1 MKIRLNPKV
10 TSFFGSLMIRALGI
24 TWRIEIRGEE
34 RLERAR
40 QYSDSV
46 IFAFLHG
53 RLLVLSWTHRN
64 RNVQVLA
71 SEHYDGDLMGK
82 IIEWLGFGHLKG
94 STTRGGA
101 RAIRELKSVLADGY
115 DIGLTVDGPK
125 GPRGQ
130 VQQGATELSRLAS
143 CAVVPITNT
152 ARGRRIF
159 DSWDRFQIPAPFA
172 KVIVEYGEPVIVPG
186 KAGAE
191 DREKLRVELEKRLG
205 DLTSRLDT
213 DLGYTGEDVW
223 PHEDS

>member
-10 TSFFGSLMIRALGI
+10 TSYFASLVIRALGI
-24 TWRIEIRGEE
+24 TWRIEIRGED

-40 QYSDSV
+40 KISDSV
-46 IFAFLHG
+46 IFAFWHG

-64 RNVQVLA
+64 RKVQVLA

-101 RAIRELKSVLADGY
+101 RAIRELKGVLADGY

-125 GPRGQ
+125 GPRGS

-152 ARGRRIF
+152 ASRRKLF
-159 DSWDRFQIPAPFA
+159 DSWDRFQVPAPFA
-172 KVIVEYGEPVIVPG
+172 KVVVEYGEPLLVPAG
-186 KAGAE
+186 TGAE
-191 DREKLRVELEKRLG
+191 DREKLRVELERRLG
-205 DLTSRLDT
+205 ELTSGLDR
-213 DLGYTGEDVW
+213 DIGYKGEDVW
-223 PHEDS
+223 PHENS